1 MAFLVCL
8 CDDTNL
14 NNISTFFV
22 YVIHETVATVICSS
36 SLSFINLHFK
46 H

>member
-1 MAFLVCL
+1 MAFLGCL

-22 YVIHETVATVICSS
+22 YVVDDIVATVICRSYIY
-36 SLSFINLHFK
+36 LINLPFK
-46 H
+46 L